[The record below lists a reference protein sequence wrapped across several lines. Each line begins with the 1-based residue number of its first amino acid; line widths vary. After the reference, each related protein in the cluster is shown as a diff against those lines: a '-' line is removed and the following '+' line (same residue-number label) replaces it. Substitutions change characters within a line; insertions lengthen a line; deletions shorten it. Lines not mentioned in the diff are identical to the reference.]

1 VMKRAFGDIVDMIQ
15 GEATGAYPELAIQG
29 ISKDTRTL
37 VAGNL
42 YIPLIGDRF
51 DGHDY
56 VKEALEKGAAAA
68 LWQRDHANPPSGYP
82 LIIVDDALAALQ
94 QLAKAYLA
102 QLRVK
107 VVGITGSNGKT
118 TTKDL
123 IASVLSTSY
132 KVHKTAG
139 NLNGDIGLPLT
150 ILELSEDTEVVVLEM
165 GMRGLGEIELLSKLA
180 QPEIAVITNI
190 GEAHLE
196 RLGTRDRIAQAKLEI
211 LSGLTHDGLFVFNG
225 DEPLIEAYYAQAEKP
240 ERVRACR
247 FGLETTND
255 LYPEGVMLEAGG
267 THFTISGASDSYF
280 IPLLGKHNVVNALA
294 AIAVGRELGLHEQD
308 IIRGLRSTQ
317 ATGMRIEPVKG
328 VTGLTILNDAYNA
341 SPTSVRASLELFHD
355 MKGYARKIVVLG
367 DMLELGPEEEQLHRS
382 IGLLLEPDVVD
393 YVFTYGKLS
402 DYIADEAKKRFPAN
416 RVKTFTDK
424 AALTEEI
431 ASFAIP
437 QDIVLVKGSRGMR
450 LEDVVHALAAISV

>member
-1 VMKRAFGDIVDMIQ
+1 VIKRAFGDIVGMIK
-15 GEATGAYPELAIQG
+15 GEATGMYSELTIHG
-29 ISKDTRTL
+29 VSKDTRTIIP
-37 VAGNL
+37 GNL

-56 VKEALEKGAAAA
+56 VTEALEKGAAAA
-68 LWQRDHANPPSGYP
+68 LWQKDHANPPSGYP
-82 LIIVDDALAALQ
+82 LIMVDDALAALQ
-94 QLAKAYLA
+94 QLAKAYLE

-123 IASVLSTSY
+123 VASVLATSY
-132 KVHKTAG
+132 VVHKTAG

-150 ILELSEDTEVVVLEM
+150 ILELSEDTEAVVLEM

-180 QPEIAVITNI
+180 QPQVAVITNI

-196 RLGTRDRIAQAKLEI
+196 RLGTRARIAQAKLEI
-211 LSGLTHDGLFVFNG
+211 LSGLADDGLFICNG
-225 DEPLIEAYYAQAEKP
+225 DEPLIDENYSQAEKP
-240 ERVRACR
+240 EQIRICR

-255 LYPEGVMLEAGG
+255 LFPEGIMLDSQG
-267 THFTISGASDSYF
+267 THFTINGASGSYY

-294 AIAVGRELGLHEQD
+294 AIAVGREFGISEQNM
-308 IIRGLRSTQ
+308 IRGLRSTQ

-341 SPTSVRASLELFHD
+341 SPTSVRASLELFKA

-367 DMLELGPEEEQLHRS
+367 DMLELGPDEEQLHRD
-382 IGLLLEPDVVD
+382 IGALLDPEDVD
-393 YVFTYGKLS
+393 YVFTYGRLAEH
-402 DYIADEAKKRFPAN
+402 IADETKRRYPAN
-416 RVKTFTDK
+416 RVKAFADK
-424 AALTEEI
+424 ASLTEEI
-431 ASFAIP
+431 ASFVIP